1 METTKDPDVRVE
13 EARES
18 MLNRVEELGRRIQG
32 AKAKLDIPAHI
43 AAHPWLA
50 VGIAFAG
57 GALLGLPGKR
67 TKASAVASKGE
78 VKSGLMGAA
87 IATIGS
93 LAFQLAKSVAF
104 HQLSGE
110 AKNWW
115 DHKYGVGSGA
125 SGLGNTEADVSRSRD
140 IEAFLEH

>member
-32 AKAKLDIPAHI
+32 AKAKLDVPAHI
-43 AAHPWLA
+43 AAHPWLG
-50 VGIAFAG
+50 VGIAFAAG
-57 GALLGLPGKR
+57 VLLGFPGKR
-67 TKASAVASKGE
+67 TKTSAVSSKGE
-78 VKSGLMGAA
+78 AKSGLMGAA

-93 LAFQLAKSVAF
+93 LAFQLAKNVAF

-115 DHKYGVGSGA
+115 DRKYGVGS
-125 SGLGNTEADVSRSRD
+125 SGLGNTEADVSRTRD